1 MEPSVGFLGLVKGI
15 ESYPIHTMDVL
26 LDALDTFVFDR
37 LYASILPDTNAG
49 SEAINSTLL
58 NQHVK
63 VYFPLEPS
71 SWAEASLLKRGNMA
85 RQTLSLF
92 LMIW

>member
-1 MEPSVGFLGLVKGI
+1 MD
-15 ESYPIHTMDVL
+15 YTATTNMDVL
-26 LDALDTFVFDR
+26 LDVLDTFVFDR
-37 LYASILPDTNAG
+37 LYAAILPDTNAD
-49 SEAINSTLL
+49 SAVIDSSLL

-63 VYFPLEPS
+63 LYFPLEPS
-71 SWAEASLLKRGNMA
+71 SWAEASLLKRDNTA

>member
-1 MEPSVGFLGLVKGI
+1 
-15 ESYPIHTMDVL
+15 MDVL
-26 LDALDTFVFDR
+26 LDVLDTFVFDR
-37 LYASILPDTNAG
+37 LYAAILPDTTAG
-49 SEAINSTLL
+49 SGIMDLSLL

-63 VYFPLEPS
+63 LYFPLEPS
-71 SWAEASLLKRGNMA
+71 HWAQASLLKRDHMA

>member
-1 MEPSVGFLGLVKGI
+1 
-15 ESYPIHTMDVL
+15 MDVL
-26 LDALDTFVFDR
+26 LDVLDTFVFDQ
-37 LYASILPDTNAG
+37 LYAAILPDTNAG
-49 SEAINSTLL
+49 SKAINLSLL

-71 SWAEASLLKRGNMA
+71 SWAAASLLKRDNMA

>member
-1 MEPSVGFLGLVKGI
+1 MLNHTP
-15 ESYPIHTMDVL
+15 PIQIMDVL
-26 LDALDTFVFDR
+26 LDVLDTFVFDR
-37 LYASILPDTNAG
+37 LYASVLPDTNAG
-49 SEAINSTLL
+49 SDAINLSLL
-58 NQHVK
+58 NQHIK

-71 SWAEASLLKRGNMA
+71 GWAEASLLKRDNMA

>member
-1 MEPSVGFLGLVKGI
+1 
-15 ESYPIHTMDVL
+15 MDVL
-26 LDALDTFVFDR
+26 LDVLDTFVFDR
-37 LYASILPDTNAG
+37 LYASVLPDTNAG
-49 SEAINSTLL
+49 SDAINLSLL
-58 NQHVK
+58 NQHIK

-71 SWAEASLLKRGNMA
+71 GWAEASLLKRDNMA

>member
-1 MEPSVGFLGLVKGI
+1 
-15 ESYPIHTMDVL
+15 MDVL
-26 LDALDTFVFDR
+26 LDILDTVVFDR
-37 LYASILPDTNAG
+37 LYAAILPDTTARPKAVD
-49 SEAINSTLL
+49 SSLL

-63 VYFPLEPS
+63 LYILLEPS
-71 SWAEASLLKRGNMA
+71 SWAEASLLKRDHMA

>member
-1 MEPSVGFLGLVKGI
+1 
-15 ESYPIHTMDVL
+15 MDVL
-26 LDALDTFVFDR
+26 LDVLDTFVFDR
-37 LYASILPDTNAG
+37 LYAAILRDTTADSG
-49 SEAINSTLL
+49 ATQSSHL

-71 SWAEASLLKRGNMA
+71 SWAEASLLKRDNMA

-92 LMIW
+92 LMIWYVSPTLS